1 MSFHSFV
8 RLIMAVLGLLLTES
22 CSAWAQDTIL
32 FRFDKPAHARDWT
45 PAALPEVEKKQ
56 PAAQAE
62 IVPVKLGKGLET
74 GNALKIRFDGG
85 EWPALG
91 TTNIPVTGN
100 WKSFQTLKA
109 ELTVDRPS
117 VTYFRIGQGKPDDK
131 GKQPVWQ
138 RTMMLAAGRNDVT
151 LMIRHGIGALEP
163 NRGDITSFVIGM
175 YQPQKDQTL
184 LVQNVRLS
192 TEWPPPKQ
200 LGWYSPYNHDGYST
214 FVAREF
220 ERTGQTTKFKVLG
233 TDLEVADL
241 PDLAKRL
248 KERWTKPA
256 AKSIDEV
263 EAEFKAALAKHQRK
277 HPKAV
282 LVILR
287 DGEKDFS
294 GWKMHYLNCHGPD
307 GPNKGREV
315 PQKLGETVE
324 VFMRHRSV
332 LMRVD
337 MAGIPKDATILA
349 AQLVVTRSMAAGDRQ
364 PPDKANLWVV
374 EPCNRDWAE
383 ASANCYFFAPGKHW
397 KSVSGLY
404 YGADPDHW
412 PVFAAH
418 GPAGGGAVSVW
429 DFAEALKFWRDGAHG
444 NHGFFLHGDS
454 VDYMRMYTHR
464 AKDIKQRPAVMVI
477 FEPK

>member
-1 MSFHSFV
+1 M
-8 RLIMAVLGLLLTES
+8 
-22 CSAWAQDTIL
+22 AQDTVL
-32 FRFDKPAHARDWT
+32 FLFDNPANAKDWT
-45 PAALPEVEKKQ
+45 PAALPDVEKKQ

-62 IVPVKLGKGLET
+62 IVPVKSGKGLET

-85 EWPALG
+85 DWPALG
-91 TTNIPVTGN
+91 TTNIPVKGN

-117 VTYFRIGQGKPDDK
+117 VAYFQIGQGKPDDK
-131 GKQPVWQ
+131 GKQPLWQ
-138 RTMMLAAGRNDVT
+138 KTMILASGRNDVT
-151 LMIRHGIGALEP
+151 LMFRHGIGALDSG
-163 NRGDITSFVIGM
+163 RGDITSFVIGM
-175 YQPQKDQTL
+175 YQPQKGQTL

-192 TEWPPPKQ
+192 PEWPPPKQ

-214 FVAREF
+214 SVAREF

-233 TDLEVADL
+233 TNQAVADL
-241 PDLAKRL
+241 PELAKRL
-248 KERWTKPA
+248 KGQWTKPA
-256 AKSIDEV
+256 AKTIDEV
-263 EAEFKAALAKHQRK
+263 EAEFKAAFAKYQRN

-282 LVILR
+282 LAIFR
-287 DGEKDFS
+287 DGENGFS

-307 GPNKGREV
+307 GQNKGREV

-324 VFMRHRSV
+324 AFMRHRSV

-337 MAGIPKDATILA
+337 LASIPKDATIVA
-349 AQLVVTRSMAAGDRQ
+349 AQFVVTRSTGAGDRQ

-374 EPCNRDWAE
+374 EPCNRDWDE
-383 ASANCYFFAPGKHW
+383 AAANCYFFAPGKHW
-397 KSVSGLY
+397 KAVNGLY

-429 DFAEALKFWRDGAHG
+429 DFAEALKFWRDEAHP

-464 AKDIKQRPAVMVI
+464 AKAVKQRPAVMVI